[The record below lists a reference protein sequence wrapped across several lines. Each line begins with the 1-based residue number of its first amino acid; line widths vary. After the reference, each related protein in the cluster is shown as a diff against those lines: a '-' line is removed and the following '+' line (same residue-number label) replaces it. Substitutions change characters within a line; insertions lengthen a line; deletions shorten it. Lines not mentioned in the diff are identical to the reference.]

1 MDNLLEF
8 LVDFGGIEESKE
20 MSVAP
25 IELMTQF
32 LIFISE
38 GNMVHALEL
47 ASEILVYEP
56 NNLMIIEYKKSLI
69 LFIRQLEGKTDTI
82 PNSINPYHDRNLA
95 QDSQQK
101 L

>member
-1 MDNLLEF
+1 MDNLLEL
-8 LVDFGGIEESKE
+8 LVGFEGIEESKE
-20 MSVAP
+20 MDVAP

-56 NNLMIIEYKKSLI
+56 NNLMIIEYKKSLVV
-69 LFIRQLEGKTDTI
+69 FIRQLEGNTDH
-82 PNSINPYHDRNLA
+82 P
-95 QDSQQK
+95 
-101 L
+101 

>member
-1 MDNLLEF
+1 MDNLFEL

-20 MSVAP
+20 MGVAP

-47 ASEILVYEP
+47 ATEILVYEP
-56 NNLMIIEYKKSLI
+56 NNLMIIEYKKSLTV
-69 LFIRQLEGKTDTI
+69 FIRQLEGNTDTI
-82 PNSINPYHDRNLA
+82 PNSINPYHDRSLA
-95 QDSQQK
+95 QDSRQN

>member
-1 MDNLLEF
+1 MDNLLEL
-8 LVDFGGIEESKE
+8 LVGFEGIEESKE
-20 MSVAP
+20 MDVAP

-56 NNLMIIEYKKSLI
+56 NNLMVIEYEKSLVV
-69 LFIRQLEGKTDTI
+69 FIRQLEGNTDH
-82 PNSINPYHDRNLA
+82 P
-95 QDSQQK
+95 
-101 L
+101 